1 MAAGCFTWWTNM
13 RRVRDD
19 LERRIVDAIMCE
31 AWLVLCKM
39 MRWWI
44 SSVASTNYEYLS
56 SYLSKEWFPRP
67 ERDKSTQR
75 LELLVSKRSCAKKKK
90 KTLWDSPL
98 RHPDSASIPVA
109 YLLGRLIYTRTRTG
123 AYGGSKTRCITVWA
137 VGVARQCGV
146 SARKPPVPQNPTGT
160 GRLRPMPQRSLGHS
174 HASHAMAAMAHQ
186 SPPPGRTTRLTTQRR
201 TRRRPIARPIAL
213 SPNDLCSSSDSTAGP
228 MVPRATA

>member
-90 KTLWDSPL
+90 KDFVGFPATPSRLCIDSCC
-98 RHPDSASIPVA
+98 
-109 YLLGRLIYTRTRTG
+109 LL
-123 AYGGSKTRCITVWA
+123 
-137 VGVARQCGV
+137 
-146 SARKPPVPQNPTGT
+146 
-160 GRLRPMPQRSLGHS
+160 
-174 HASHAMAAMAHQ
+174 
-186 SPPPGRTTRLTTQRR
+186 
-201 TRRRPIARPIAL
+201 
-213 SPNDLCSSSDSTAGP
+213 AGP
-228 MVPRATA
+228 SHLYSYSYWCIWRIQDEMYYCVGSRCG